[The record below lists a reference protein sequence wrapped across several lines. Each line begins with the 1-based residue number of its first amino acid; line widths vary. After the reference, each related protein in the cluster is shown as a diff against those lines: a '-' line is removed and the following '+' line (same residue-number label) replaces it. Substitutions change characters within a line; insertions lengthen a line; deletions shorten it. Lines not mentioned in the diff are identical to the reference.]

1 MLFWLL
7 FCRFG
12 NLIIELELEGV
23 LGPSE
28 GVVEDILAQDQVAHN
43 PLFVVGDMARV
54 VLGTSHL
61 RVLQRLQL

>member
-1 MLFWLL
+1 MLLWLL

-28 GVVEDILAQDQVAHN
+28 GVVEDILAQD
-43 PLFVVGDMARV
+43 
-54 VLGTSHL
+54 
-61 RVLQRLQL
+61 